1 MGSRGFQQ
9 GSEVQVVR
17 RHCRKGGRSK
27 GGGGRGTKKAQ
38 PGRLGFIWNPGAG
51 DDVCQF
57 WPEAGTG
64 TGGTVAEDR
73 QVESDGDR
81 EAGTRTGGRKD
92 RSRRLRSPMQGQ
104 KRRGW
109 QRLTP

>member
-9 GSEVQVVR
+9 GSEVQLVR

-57 WPEAGTG
+57 GPEAGTG
-64 TGGTVAEDR
+64 AGGTVAKDR
-73 QVESDGDR
+73 QVESDGGR
-81 EAGTRTGGRKD
+81 KARTWTGGLDLPSKS
-92 RSRRLRSPMQGQ
+92 RSAEDGSV
-104 KRRGW
+104 
-109 QRLTP
+109 

>member
-1 MGSRGFQQ
+1 MGSR
-9 GSEVQVVR
+9 
-17 RHCRKGGRSK
+17 
-27 GGGGRGTKKAQ
+27 RGTKKAQ
-38 PGRLGFIWNPGAG
+38 PGRLGIIWNPGAG

-64 TGGTVAEDR
+64 TGGTVAKDR
-73 QVESDGDR
+73 QVESDEDR
-81 EAGTRTGGRKD
+81 KARTGTGGRKD
-92 RSRRLRSPMQGQ
+92 RRLRSPTQEQ

>member
-1 MGSRGFQQ
+1 MS
-9 GSEVQVVR
+9 VLA
-17 RHCRKGGRSK
+17 GGRDRDRRSK
-27 GGGGRGTKKAQ
+27 GPK
-38 PGRLGFIWNPGAG
+38 
-51 DDVCQF
+51 
-57 WPEAGTG
+57 PEAGTG

-81 EAGTRTGGRKD
+81 KARTGTGGRKD
-92 RSRRLRSPMQGQ
+92 RRLRSPMQEQ